1 MASRTP
7 FIVVA
12 LLVTWL
18 VWGSSFVAISWALES
33 IPPLLLMA
41 TRFVVAGSLA
51 TGAGLLLARRS
62 GAAMPCRRAWR
73 DSSLVG
79 LGFITVGMGA
89 TGWAATR
96 LPTGVAS
103 LLVASAPLWIALLQ
117 AIRPSGVA
125 RSRVALGGLLV
136 GLVGVCILVAPGG
149 SSGGIDVTAALVL
162 VAANAIWAAAS
173 LFAPRAMKPE
183 GLVLGVGMQMLT
195 GGLVLLA
202 VALASGEGARF
213 SLATV
218 TPRAAGGW
226 AYLVV
231 VAAIGGFLAYN
242 FLLANVSAGTA
253 STHAFINP
261 LVAVALGAM
270 VLGEQVGTR
279 MLVAG
284 GAVVLAVVLLL
295 VGEARTARA
304 SRPYAAVVSDSHPAA
319 ASGRIARPRSTR
331 RSGGVGWSPAPTPAF
346 AAARRA
352 ARPLHVT
359 DGMDALEIDAALDG
373 FG

>member
-1 MASRTP
+1 
-7 FIVVA
+7 
-12 LLVTWL
+12 
-18 VWGSSFVAISWALES
+18 
-33 IPPLLLMA
+33 
-41 TRFVVAGSLA
+41 VAGASA
-51 TGAGLLLARRS
+51 TAAGVVLARRS
-62 GAAMPCRRAWR
+62 GAALPCRRAWR
-73 DSSLVG
+73 DSTVIG
-79 LGFITVGMGA
+79 MGFITVGMGA

-117 AIRPSGVA
+117 TVRPSGAA
-125 RSRVALGGLLV
+125 RSRVGLGGLLV
-136 GLVGVCILVAPGG
+136 GLVGVGILVAPGG
-149 SSGGIDVTAALVL
+149 SSGGIDLTAALVL
-162 VAANAIWAAAS
+162 VGANAIWAAAS
-173 LFAPRAMKPE
+173 MFAPRAVKPA

-202 VALASGEGARF
+202 VALATGEGAGF
-213 SLATV
+213 SLAAV
-218 TPRAAGGW
+218 TPRAAEGW

-242 FLLANVSAGTA
+242 FLLTHVSAGTA

-270 VLGEQVGTR
+270 VLGEQVGGR

-284 GAVVLAVVLLL
+284 GAVIVAVILLL
-295 VGEARTARA
+295 VGESRTARA
-304 SRPYAAVVSDSHPAA
+304 GTAAVVSDAHPAA
-319 ASGRIARPRSTR
+319 ATGRIARPTPIR

-346 AAARRA
+346 AAARRT

-373 FG
+373 FS